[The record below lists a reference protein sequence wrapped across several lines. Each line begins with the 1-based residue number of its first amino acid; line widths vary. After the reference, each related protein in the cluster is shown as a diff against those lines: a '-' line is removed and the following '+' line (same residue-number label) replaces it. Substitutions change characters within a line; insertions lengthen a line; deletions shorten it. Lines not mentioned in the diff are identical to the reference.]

1 MPANIDEFEH
11 AELKKTDCNI
21 IECPRVLGAPAA
33 LECKLVKIIE
43 LPGAANFAVFGEVI
57 GVHMHDDYVVEGKF
71 DVGKFNPLTRLGYRD
86 YSVVREIFSISRPD
100 D

>member
-1 MPANIDEFEH
+1 MSEEFEH
-11 AELKKTDCNI
+11 AELKKTDCNL

-57 GVHMHDDYVVEGKF
+57 GVHMRDDCMTDGMF
-71 DVGKFNPLTRLGYRD
+71 DLSKVTPLARLGYHD
-86 YSVVREIFSISRPD
+86 YTAVREIFSISRPS
-100 D
+100 